1 MQRAVLL
8 VGLLAAGGAVALG
21 AMDQRAEAST
31 QACLKFRDFG
41 SLKKIDDRTYLAST
55 KIGKSKFI
63 VTLRGTCRALE
74 DIDNP
79 YTVRL
84 YHDQECFDGDDVLVF
99 RRGQVCFVQSVT
111 PAPATAPAN

>member
-8 VGLLAAGGAVALG
+8 VGLLAAGGVVALG
-21 AMDQRAEAST
+21 AMDQPAQAST

-41 SLKKIDDRTYLAST
+41 GLKKIDDRTYMAST
-55 KIGKSKFI
+55 KFGKGKFI

-74 DIDNP
+74 DIANP

-84 YHDQECFDGDDVLVF
+84 YNDRECFDGDDVLVF
-99 RRGQVCFVQSVT
+99 QRGQVCFVQSVT
-111 PAPATAPAN
+111 PAPAPAN